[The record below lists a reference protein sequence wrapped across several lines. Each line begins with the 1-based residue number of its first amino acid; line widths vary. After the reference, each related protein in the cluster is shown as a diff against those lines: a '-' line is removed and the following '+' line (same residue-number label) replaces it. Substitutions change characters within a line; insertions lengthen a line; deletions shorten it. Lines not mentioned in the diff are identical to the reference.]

1 MSDMGKSRTSLHGYG
16 QAGANADLMD
26 DDPSMSVNP
35 YRAPPD
41 DEIFHFKDKE
51 KIQKIMQRDGW
62 DSGENE
68 WRKNVIKKK
77 KYNFWNSETEY

>member
-1 MSDMGKSRTSLHGYG
+1 MSEMGKSKTSLHGYG

-51 KIQKIMQRDGW
+51 KQYRLWKPWSQV
-62 DSGENE
+62 SH
-68 WRKNVIKKK
+68 
-77 KYNFWNSETEY
+77 